1 VGNYFEISLGEPR
14 QQSTPTQPDCSTN
27 DCIYLPLTATSRPEL
42 PAGQAWMSY
51 YSAGGQRA
59 VMRVQSNQAGLEDGV
74 FYFLSDHLGSTS
86 LTLDEGAGKVAE
98 LRYSAWGE
106 TRYTDGSTPTQ
117 RRYTGQLEAEA
128 GLYYYQARWYDPG
141 LGRFAQADS
150 IIPLASQGVLAWD
163 RYAYVNNNPVR
174 FNDPTGH
181 DRDCGIGDSYCSD
194 LRREY
199 HYSDWQKHL
208 TFENFQ
214 RGRDAYYYYY
224 QNPGK
229 AFQDSYQG
237 AEKESIMWA
246 RIYSEDVLH
255 RLFEPIPDFMV
266 LDKLD
271 AARDTNNL
279 SVFWKFFVG
288 LGIQQFLSSDKGF
301 GSTNNSG
308 RSTPLNLKEMLAL
321 EATMADPLSGKIL
334 PLTMLDPRWPATA
347 GWVKMAQNINGVEIH
362 YLYNTITG
370 QFAGFKFK

>member
-1 VGNYFEISLGEPR
+1 
-14 QQSTPTQPDCSTN
+14 
-27 DCIYLPLTATSRPEL
+27 
-42 PAGQAWMSY
+42 M
-51 YSAGGQRA
+51 
-59 VMRVQSNQAGLEDGV
+59 
-74 FYFLSDHLGSTS
+74 
-86 LTLDEGAGKVAE
+86 
-98 LRYSAWGE
+98 
-106 TRYTDGSTPTQ
+106 
-117 RRYTGQLEAEA
+117 
-128 GLYYYQARWYDPG
+128 
-141 LGRFAQADS
+141 
-150 IIPLASQGVLAWD
+150 
-163 RYAYVNNNPVR
+163 
-174 FNDPTGH
+174 
-181 DRDCGIGDSYCSD
+181 
-194 LRREY
+194 RREY

-301 GSTNNSG
+301 GGGSRFSWTFGAGKSQQKWVNQMVRRGWTPSQIEEAILFGEQYSAINFANGNPATRYVHPETG
-308 RSTPLNLKEMLAL
+308 RSVVIDDITYE
-321 EATMADPLSGKIL
+321 
-334 PLTMLDPRWPATA
+334 
-347 GWVKMAQNINGVEIH
+347 VIH
-362 YLYNTITG
+362 IGGDNFVY
-370 QFAGFKFK
+370 